1 MTKRLRWE
9 IIVLVCMYLGYM
21 GFMTC
26 RNTIIVASPAMI
38 ADETLGMDKGSYG
51 KLMAYHSAGGVVGK
65 ALSGFAVD
73 RWGGR
78 LVFLLLLGATAAT
91 TAGFGLVS
99 KFGVQV
105 GLNFTG
111 QATKSGGWPA
121 MAAII
126 RSWYSPGSHGRVWGI
141 ISTSSRVGVM
151 TATLLLGQLLAWGVQ
166 WRSLFF
172 FSAGLATA
180 ITVLGFF
187 LLKSGPEKV
196 GLAPPTVNEDTKEQP
211 AHDLDGQTTAEAALA
226 FLYSPRV
233 WLISI
238 SMALTTVLMDFL
250 TFIPLYLAESLKLE
264 AGAAGKAA
272 TAFPAG
278 CFVAVLAAGFVYD
291 KLSKKQRVF
300 AIGGL
305 LLSGIASLLVL
316 WALPS
321 FGVDQGQGYMISM
334 AAIFLFGVAVAPA
347 YYLPMSVF
355 AISFG
360 GPFCG
365 FLICLFDMFGYA
377 GAFVFNYFGGSLAD
391 IYGWDAFL
399 MTLIG
404 LTLAAFVTVSAFLA
418 LDAKR
423 SPKVLPSP
431 YPEGSEPD

>member
-1 MTKRLRWE
+1 MDKAEDKSKRFRWE
-9 IIVLVCMYLGYM
+9 VIVLVCMYLGYM
-21 GFMTC
+21 AFMTC

-38 ADETLGMDKGSYG
+38 ADEQLGLDKDGYG
-51 KLMAYHSAGGVVGK
+51 KLMALHSAGGVVGK

-73 RWGGR
+73 KFGGR

-99 KFGVQV
+99 KFALQAGF
-105 GLNFTG
+105 NFTG
-111 QATKSGGWPA
+111 QAAKSGGWPA

-126 RSWYSPGSHGRVWGI
+126 RSWYSPGSHGKVWGI

-151 TATLLLGQLLAWGVQ
+151 TATLLLGQLLSWKVP
-166 WRSLFF
+166 WRQLFYFSTVLAAVIIIVGFF
-172 FSAGLATA
+172 F
-180 ITVLGFF
+180 
-187 LLKSGPEKV
+187 LKSGPEKV
-196 GLAPPTVNEDTKEQP
+196 GLSPPEAMDLEGLEPP
-211 AHDLDGQTTAEAALA
+211 AHDLDGQTTGGAAMA
-226 FLYSPRV
+226 FLTSPRV

-250 TFIPLYLAESLKLE
+250 NFIPLYLSESLGLE
-264 AGAAGKAA
+264 AGPAGKAA

-278 CFVAVLAAGFVYD
+278 CFVAVLAAGFLYD
-291 KLSKKQRVF
+291 KLSKNQRVF

-305 LLSGIASLLVL
+305 LLTGIGSLLLL

-321 FGVDQGQGYMISM
+321 FGLDQNTGYLISM
-334 AAIFLFGVAVAPA
+334 AAIFMFGVAVAPA

-377 GAFVFNYFGGSLAD
+377 GAFLFNYFGGGLAQT
-391 IYGWDAFL
+391 YGWNVFL
-399 MTLIG
+399 MTLVG
-404 LTLAAFVTVSAFLA
+404 LTLAATVTVSAFLA
-418 LDAKR
+418 LDARR
-423 SPKVLPSP
+423 SPS
-431 YPEGSEPD
+431 